1 MFRCYLFNSLSC
13 FCPSATALQYFQPMS
28 DVYRSSPY
36 LGKYSSLEEGLTKNG
51 MRPRSGKK
59 DRPVSA
65 QHGRS
70 KNRPIS
76 GEFNYSR
83 PYSAMPSHQQ
93 RQKPKIDAKFIAD
106 PDLWDPA
113 TPREEKTTLRRTR
126 SARTR
131 PQSATVYGYK
141 R

>member
-1 MFRCYLFNSLSC
+1 MRN
-13 FCPSATALQYFQPMS
+13 
-28 DVYRSSPY
+28 VYRSSPY

-83 PYSAMPSHQQ
+83 PYSAMPGQQQ

-113 TPREEKTTLRRTR
+113 TPREEKTTMRRTR
-126 SARTR
+126 SAHTR
-131 PQSATVYGYK
+131 PQSATLYGYK